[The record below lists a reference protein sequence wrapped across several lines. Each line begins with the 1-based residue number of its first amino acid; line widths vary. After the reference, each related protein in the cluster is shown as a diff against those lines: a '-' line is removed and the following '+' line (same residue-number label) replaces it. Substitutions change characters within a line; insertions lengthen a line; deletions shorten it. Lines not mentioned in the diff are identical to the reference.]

1 MSDMLALLARV
12 LLSAVFLVSG
22 YFKVMNVNGILNS
35 AGTKHFMEMVAGGAP
50 APTWLGYL
58 IAAIELLG
66 GLAFLVGFQTRLAA
80 WGLFIWVVVATYLGH
95 PFWTMTDAAAWT
107 ANLNNFLKN
116 LAIMGGML
124 LLVNA
129 GAGAASVDDKRSA

>member
-1 MSDMLALLARV
+1 MSDSLALLARV
-12 LLSAVFLVSG
+12 LLSAVFIISG
-22 YFKVMNVNGILNS
+22 YNKFADVTGILNN

-66 GLAFLVGFQTRLAA
+66 GIAILVGFKTRLAA
-80 WGLFIWVVVATYLGH
+80 WGLFIWVIVATYLGH
-95 PFWTMTDAAAWT
+95 PFWTMEAAARA
-107 ANLNNFLKN
+107 ANQAQFLKN

-124 LLVNA
+124 LLTRG
-129 GAGAASVDDKRSA
+129 GAGGLSIDGRDSSA